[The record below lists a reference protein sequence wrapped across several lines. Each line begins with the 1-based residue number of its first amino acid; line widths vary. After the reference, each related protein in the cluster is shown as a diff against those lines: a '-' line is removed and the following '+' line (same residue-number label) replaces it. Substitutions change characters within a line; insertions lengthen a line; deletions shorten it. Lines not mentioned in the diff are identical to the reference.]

1 MESSKGTGLLRSWRR
16 APVPVAGGTPRQ
28 RSLRQCAAEAAEGS
42 VEAFEAIYRTLA
54 PAVANYLRLHGVSEV
69 DSVTNEVF
77 AQVHA
82 RLGSFEG
89 TEDGFRSWVFTIAH
103 HRMVDERRRASR
115 RPPVD
120 SDADLDDAGWI
131 GDAEADA
138 LDALGVARV
147 AALLGQLS
155 PDQREV
161 VLLRVVADLPVAEVA
176 RATGRTPGAVKAL
189 QHRAIASLRRQ
200 LDAVVVPR

>member
-1 MESSKGTGLLRSWRR
+1 M
-16 APVPVAGGTPRQ
+16 
-28 RSLRQCAAEAAEGS
+28 
-42 VEAFEAIYRTLA
+42 
-54 PAVANYLRLHGVSEV
+54 ANYLRLHGVTEV

-82 RLGSFEG
+82 RLDSFEG
-89 TEDGFRSWVFTIAH
+89 TEDGFRAWVFTIAH

-120 SDADLDDAGWI
+120 SAADVDDASWT

-138 LDALGVARV
+138 LDALGSARV
-147 AALLGQLS
+147 AALLGNLS

-176 RATGRTPGAVKAL
+176 RATGRTQGAVKAL

-200 LDAVVVPR
+200 LDAARTLR